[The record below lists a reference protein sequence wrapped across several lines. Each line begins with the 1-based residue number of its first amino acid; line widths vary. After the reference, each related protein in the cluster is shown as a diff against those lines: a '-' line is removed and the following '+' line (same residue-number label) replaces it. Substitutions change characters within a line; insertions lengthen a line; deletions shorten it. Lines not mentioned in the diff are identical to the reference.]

1 MCVCMLGFGLGR
13 AIKFMGRKK
22 RTKNQRQP
30 NQMRAS
36 RTKKRVSMC
45 LSWKAK
51 TKWKL
56 KMKFLLRASWPRN
69 NFIAYFSA
77 VFIFITLGTFHCYA
91 SVVCQHTE
99 RNHPQA
105 THRWQCLGRCTST
118 PHHPKNPNTTS
129 TTHCISFGRVCF
141 SLN

>member
-45 LSWKAK
+45 LSWGAE

-56 KMKFLLRASWPRN
+56 KMKFLLRASWLRN

-99 RNHPQA
+99 R
-105 THRWQCLGRCTST
+105 
-118 PHHPKNPNTTS
+118 
-129 TTHCISFGRVCF
+129 TTHKPPTVDNVLEDVRPPRTTLKTQTQPPPPTV
-141 SLN
+141 SLLAVFVLA